1 MAVSVIL
8 LAALWPLML
17 LIAVLIKLGSNG
29 PLLFKQERVGKDRR
43 PFRMYKFRT
52 MIDNAERQ
60 GTGLFSYENDPRV
73 TKVGKYLRKTSLD
86 ELPQLCNVL
95 LGSMSIVGPRP
106 PVLAELDEMN
116 ELDKDALTVRFQ
128 VKPGITGLAQVSGR
142 NALRWEEKL
151 VFDKIYVQRF
161 GRRGIIEDIVI
172 LIRTVWVILF
182 MRDVI
187 EQPPKDLAQT

>member
-151 VFDKIYVQRF
+151 VFDKICVQRF

>member
-8 LAALWPLML
+8 LVALWPLML

-43 PFRMYKFRT
+43 PFWMYKFRT

-95 LGSMSIVGPRP
+95 LGSMSIVGPRH

-151 VFDKIYVQRF
+151 VFDKTYVQRL
-161 GRRGIIEDIVI
+161 GRRWIIEDIVI